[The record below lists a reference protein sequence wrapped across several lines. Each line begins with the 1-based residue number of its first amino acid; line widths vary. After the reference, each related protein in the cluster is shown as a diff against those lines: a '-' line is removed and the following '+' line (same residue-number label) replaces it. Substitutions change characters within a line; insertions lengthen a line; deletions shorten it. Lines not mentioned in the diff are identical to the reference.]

1 MKKELKE
8 KKEPN
13 TSTSFKTNKDV
24 DKTKEEGLAIF
35 ENIYGPERISNIA
48 VKYNWRTRADY
59 KESVKFWNR
68 PSSIKRIK
76 HIVET
81 EIFHNRGLR
90 KILRKNNLQE
100 KRSNDL
106 PDSLV
111 SFGLLREEK
120 YYAPNVR
127 NRRVFIYSLLTVP
140 EEERLAYLMPF
151 LSKKA
156 LEELKSEEGE

>member
-1 MKKELKE
+1 MKE

-13 TSTSFKTNKDV
+13 ISTSFKINKDA
-24 DKTKEEGLAIF
+24 DNINIKEKALVIS
-35 ENIYGPERISNIA
+35 ENIYGPETIQYIA
-48 VKYNWRTRADY
+48 KQYKWKDRTTFQEAL
-59 KESVKFWNR
+59 EFWNR
-68 PSSIKRIK
+68 PSNIKRIK

-111 SFGLLREEK
+111 SFGLLRVEK

-156 LEELKSEEGE
+156 LEELKSEGGK